1 MFVAIAGARA
11 RSEAP
16 AASTGDGSRRTA
28 SAHAVTAE
36 LRALA
41 PDQLQ
46 GATYEQLLE
55 ARDVEDVLFGR
66 CLPVAGIPH
75 LQTLVPATW

>member
-1 MFVAIAGARA
+1 M
-11 RSEAP
+11 
-16 AASTGDGSRRTA
+16 STGDGSRRTA

-55 ARDVEDVLFGR
+55 ARDVEDVLFGS
-66 CLPVAGIPH
+66 G
-75 LQTLVPATW
+75 